1 MIALVGEMTVC
12 TARQWVSGIIGGGHF
27 SILKVLLL
35 TAKMSHLKRKKGEEA
50 SPKPGDPILPFEAN
64 MSNFVSMHT
73 EYFHNALFTF

>member
-27 SILKVLLL
+27 FVLKVLLL
-35 TAKMSHLKRKKGEEA
+35 TAKMSCLKHKKGKEA
-50 SPKPGDPILPFEAN
+50 SLKPGDPTLPFEAN
-64 MSNFVSMHT
+64 MFNFVAIHT